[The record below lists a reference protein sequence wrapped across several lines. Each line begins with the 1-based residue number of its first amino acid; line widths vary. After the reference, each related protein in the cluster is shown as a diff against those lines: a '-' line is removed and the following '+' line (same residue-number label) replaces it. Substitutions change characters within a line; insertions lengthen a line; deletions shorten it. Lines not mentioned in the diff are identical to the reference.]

1 MLQALIQAFTKDA
14 DYASIAAGI
23 SSGMKEQLIS
33 GLSGSS
39 RQVLMAA
46 LAEDTGRPL
55 MVMTH
60 NMFAAQKIA
69 DDLQEA
75 LSPNQVLLYP
85 ANELVAAEAAISS
98 PETLSQRIDVL
109 IRCAQGFRGIVVVP
123 FSGVR
128 RLLPIPETWRE
139 ARIELKEGETIQLE
153 AFLLHMVEMGYQR
166 VERVESRGEMSVR
179 GGIIDFYP
187 MTTRWGYRVEL
198 FDDEIDSIRKFDP
211 QDQRSVEKVQ
221 DVTVTP
227 CKEVIANNQR
237 MDQAADASCYF
248 VGGAAGQNDGSSS

>member
-1 MLQALIQAFTKDA
+1 
-14 DYASIAAGI
+14 
-23 SSGMKEQLIS
+23 
-33 GLSGSS
+33 
-39 RQVLMAA
+39 A

-75 LSPNQVLLYP
+75 LSPDQVLLYP

-166 VERVESRGEMSVR
+166 V
-179 GGIIDFYP
+179 
-187 MTTRWGYRVEL
+187 
-198 FDDEIDSIRKFDP
+198 
-211 QDQRSVEKVQ
+211 
-221 DVTVTP
+221 
-227 CKEVIANNQR
+227 
-237 MDQAADASCYF
+237 
-248 VGGAAGQNDGSSS
+248 

>member
-1 MLQALIQAFTKDA
+1 M
-14 DYASIAAGI
+14 
-23 SSGMKEQLIS
+23 
-33 GLSGSS
+33 
-39 RQVLMAA
+39 
-46 LAEDTGRPL
+46 
-55 MVMTH
+55 
-60 NMFAAQKIA
+60 
-69 DDLQEA
+69 
-75 LSPNQVLLYP
+75 YP

-128 RLLPIPETWRE
+128 RLLPMAETWRE

-153 AFLLHMVEMGYQR
+153 VFLLHMVEMGYQR

-211 QDQRSVEKVQ
+211 QDQRSVEKVCARYCNA
-221 DVTVTP
+221 V
-227 CKEVIANNQR
+227 
-237 MDQAADASCYF
+237 
-248 VGGAAGQNDGSSS
+248 